1 MPRIRP
7 AEITEELNDVWSL
20 VVGYT
25 KQEVQSPLRGLGRF
39 MGWGAAGMFCFA
51 LATGFG
57 VLAILRAF
65 ETESDRFNVYLSWVP
80 YAVALVWCGLIG
92 WRAARSVKRT
102 PWKKEGD
109 AK

>member
-1 MPRIRP
+1 VPDIRTS
-7 AEITEELNDVWSL
+7 EITEELNDVWGL

-39 MGWGAAGMFCFA
+39 MGFGFLGLTLNALGVMFA
-51 LATGFG
+51 
-57 VLAILRAF
+57 VLAILRVF
-65 ETESDRFNVYLSWVP
+65 QTESDRFNAYLSFVP
-80 YAVALVWCGLIG
+80 YLTAFVVCLLVLFVAY
-92 WRAARSVKRT
+92 RSARKQ